1 MNHERTGM
9 LQEEQE
15 VTQQDRAKILS
26 VSSCFACGPDNP
38 RGLHLEFQIGETGEM
53 TAEWVAGTDLE
64 GYQGIVHGGVVST
77 VLDEAMAK
85 VVDASGTEALTAEL
99 RVRFRQQV
107 RSGSPLHVRGWIES
121 RNKRV
126 INAEAA
132 LTGADGVELAHA
144 WAVFLAL
151 KQGRNA
157 IALKE
162 L

>member
-1 MNHERTGM
+1 
-9 LQEEQE
+9 
-15 VTQQDRAKILS
+15 
-26 VSSCFACGPDNP
+26 
-38 RGLHLEFQIGETGEM
+38 M
-53 TAEWVAGTDLE
+53 TAEWIPEPEME
-64 GYQGIVHGGVVST
+64 GYQGIVHGGIVST

-85 VVDASGTEALTAEL
+85 VVDATGVQALTAEL

-107 RSGSPLHVRGWIES
+107 PSGSPVRVRGWIES

-132 LTGADGVELAHA
+132 LTGADGVELAHS

-151 KQGRNA
+151 KMARNP
-157 IALKE
+157 IAAKE